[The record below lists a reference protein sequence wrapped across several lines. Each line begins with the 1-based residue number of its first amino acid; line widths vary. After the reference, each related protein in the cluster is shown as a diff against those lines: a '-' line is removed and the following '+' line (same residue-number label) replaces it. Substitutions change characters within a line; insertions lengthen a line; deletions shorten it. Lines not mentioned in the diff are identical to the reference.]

1 MLCWVDNL
9 WFIVISVGLL
19 LIQMLLEHFF
29 AHDEYW
35 GLMVTHFLFLN
46 IYTFADF
53 SWIECL
59 MHDALF
65 LELPCRT
72 IIELYKLSLLEN
84 LVKFELTKA
93 LFEIVKAV
101 SVGLLSI
108 WDRVKVFTN
117 ATLLILLFLK
127 LRAIF

>member
-1 MLCWVDNL
+1 
-9 WFIVISVGLL
+9 
-19 LIQMLLEHFF
+19 
-29 AHDEYW
+29 
-35 GLMVTHFLFLN
+35 MVTHILFLN
-46 IYTFADF
+46 IYTFAYF

-65 LELPCRT
+65 LELHCRT

-93 LFEIVKAV
+93 LLEGVKAMG
-101 SVGLLSI
+101 VGLLSI
-108 WDRVKVFTN
+108 WDRVEVFTN

>member
-1 MLCWVDNL
+1 
-9 WFIVISVGLL
+9 
-19 LIQMLLEHFF
+19 
-29 AHDEYW
+29 
-35 GLMVTHFLFLN
+35 
-46 IYTFADF
+46 
-53 SWIECL
+53 

-65 LELPCRT
+65 LELHCRT

-93 LFEIVKAV
+93 LLEIVKAV
-101 SVGLLSI
+101 GVGLLSI

-117 ATLLILLFLK
+117 ASLLILLFLK